1 MGPLSAETEIV
12 FAHPNVRAALFDETA
27 GTMTVVAPES
37 SLVPADL
44 IGVPLVIATAP
55 GSFISFEGID
65 LRGVARVDMIATALS
80 AFMEGGRIEIRQ
92 GDVDGTLIDSV
103 KVESRLLPSE
113 QKFSASLVEF
123 NDVEDLFF
131 VFQPLDP
138 SKEHSGAL
146 LALLSVNFVTDED
159 SAKGE
164 N

>member
-103 KVESRLLPSE
+103 KVESRATAERAEIFGQPCGIQRRRRPLFRLPTTGS
-113 QKFSASLVEF
+113 QQRA
-123 NDVEDLFF
+123 
-131 VFQPLDP
+131 QR
-138 SKEHSGAL
+138 AL
-146 LALLSVNFVTDED
+146 CWHFYRLTS
-159 SAKGE
+159 
-164 N
+164 